1 MTMKKVQDETNLNKY
16 NNRIRQEKVPKA
28 PVNTSVGETRDVRKK
43 RKRPNDDDLETN
55 KMKYADAKNYD
66 QGYGLKPVSD
76 FQSSI
81 MKDSESLIRKT
92 KHGFTLLDCIKMA
105 QSSKD

>member
-1 MTMKKVQDETNLNKY
+1 MKH
-16 NNRIRQEKVPKA
+16 
-28 PVNTSVGETRDVRKK
+28 
-43 RKRPNDDDLETN
+43 
-55 KMKYADAKNYD
+55 ADAKNYD